1 MLLEV
6 NALKNVIS
14 DLEPK
19 GVMKYFEQ
27 LSAVPRG
34 SGRTQAATQF
44 CVDFA
49 KAHSL
54 EYYTDKTGNVV
65 IYKKASSGC
74 ENSEPVIIQGHLD
87 MVCEKAPGVDFDF
100 ETEGLKLAVDG
111 DFINASGTTLGGDD
125 GIAVA
130 MALAVLESD
139 SIKHPPIEAVFTVDE
154 ETGMTGATEIDTSV
168 LKGRRML
175 NIDSEEEGTLL
186 VSCAGGVRADV
197 MFKANTIP
205 AQGTAYSVRI
215 SGLHGGHSGTDINKG
230 YLSANKLMGEALS
243 ALFEKN
249 NIRLCCINGGT
260 VDNAIT
266 RECIAVV
273 KTRDTDAFEYE
284 TEKIIKEFSRK
295 YSSAEPGLLL
305 TYLPCDLPDE
315 SFDTD
320 STKSVIR
327 LLNELPQGVVSM
339 SKNIEG
345 MVETSLN
352 MGVVKTEEHAV
363 TFVMALRSGIDSEK
377 EELLESVK
385 RTAAAH
391 GASVRTHSDY
401 PAWEFV
407 ENSPLQKVMTDVY
420 YRQTGKEMNV
430 TAIHAGLECG
440 IFCGKIK
447 GLDCVSFGPDIFDIH
462 TPDERLS
469 ISSVQRVWNYL
480 LAVLEELSGKPS
492 PAAKAKKKKRTERKA
507 HTAQNNKTGAKFT
520 SFEKTGIILF
530 FTGLL
535 LMTFLIL
542 ISKGTIKKPVSR
554 YHYKNAVAFIE
565 IGNYEAAYKELDCYT
580 TEELEI
586 IDDAYALY
594 KICLSHR
601 EYEKG
606 DLEEALD
613 DYKSGDRLLRFQSPE
628 ALSEIKEYGS
638 KVEEEYKSSSR
649 REYSERQSRLE
660 KDREWESSKKAR
672 ESSEAA
678 ERSEREKTTETT
690 KERYTAP
697 LVIYDTTRKRYY
709 YEETTTTKKYNSYD
723 YDYDDFDVDGF
734 SDAED
739 FYDWYYDD
747 FYDFE
752 EAEEYFND
760 YY

>member
-1 MLLEV
+1 M
-6 NALKNVIS
+6 KNILS
-14 DLEPK
+14 DIEPK

-34 SGRTQAATQF
+34 SGKTRAAADF
-44 CVDFA
+44 CVRFA
-49 KAHSL
+49 KEHNL
-54 EYYTDKTGNVV
+54 EYYTDETGNVV
-65 IYKKASSGC
+65 IYKNASPGC

-87 MVCEKAPGVDFDF
+87 MVWEKAPGVDFNF
-100 ETEGLKLAVDG
+100 ETQGLELAVDG
-111 DFINASGTTLGGDD
+111 DYIHASGTTLGGDD

-130 MALAVLESD
+130 MALAVLEDD

-154 ETGMTGATEIDTSV
+154 ETGMTGASELDTSV

-186 VSCAGGVRADV
+186 VSCAGGARADV
-197 MFKANTIP
+197 VFQAGTVP

-215 SGLHGGHSGTDINKG
+215 TGLHGGHSGTDINKG
-230 YLSANKLMGEALS
+230 YLSANKLMGEALFT
-243 ALFEKN
+243 LFEKN

-273 KTRDTDAFEYE
+273 KTRDSRAFEYE
-284 TEKIIKEFSRK
+284 AEKITREFRRK
-295 YSSAEPGLLL
+295 YSGAEPGLLM
-305 TYLPCDLPDE
+305 TYSNCNLPEE
-315 SFDTD
+315 SFDTQ
-320 STKSVIR
+320 STGSVIR
-327 LLNELPQGVVSM
+327 LLRELPQGVVSM

-352 MGVVKTEEHAV
+352 MGVVKTEGRAV
-363 TFVMALRSGIDSEK
+363 TFVMALRSGIDSKK
-377 EELLESVK
+377 EELIESVR

-391 GASVRTHSDY
+391 GAAVRTHSEY

-447 GLDCVSFGPDIFDIH
+447 GLDCVSFGPDILDIH

-469 ISSVQRVWNYL
+469 ISSVQRVWKYL
-480 LAVLEELSGKPS
+480 LAVLEELSGKPA
-492 PAAKAKKKKRTERKA
+492 PASKVKTKKSTGGATGK
-507 HTAQNNKTGAKFT
+507 AQNNKTGAKFT
-520 SFEKTGIILF
+520 PFEKLSVILF
-530 FTGLL
+530 FAGLL
-535 LMTFLIL
+535 LMTVLIL
-542 ISKGTIKKPVSR
+542 ISKGTIRMPVPK
-554 YHYKNAVAFIE
+554 YPYKNAVAFIE
-565 IGNYEAAYKELDCYT
+565 AGNYEAAYKELNAYSD
-580 TEELEI
+580 EELKT

-594 KICLSHR
+594 KICLSHI

-606 DLEEALD
+606 HLEEALD
-613 DYKSGDRLLRFQSPE
+613 NYKSGDKLLRFQSPE

-638 KVEEEYKSSSR
+638 KVEKEYKSSSE
-649 REYSERQSRLE
+649 REYSERQSILE

-678 ERSEREKTTETT
+678 ERSEREKTAQATNS
-690 KERYTAP
+690 YTRP
-697 LVIYDTTRKRYY
+697 LVIYDTTKKKRYTQT
-709 YEETTTTKKYNSYD
+709 TTTTKKYSSYD
-723 YDYDDFDVDGF
+723 YDYDVDEFG
-734 SDAED
+734 DAED
-739 FYDWYYDD
+739 FYDYYYDD